1 MYVRPPLESPNFV
14 DGAGAYIPY
23 GYRWGV
29 DGPPDDAYSQCTH
42 PERFA
47 PLVEVARA
55 LVDHLIDAYD
65 VDVSDTAM
73 LPGWIA
79 AAEVGSGSYPMTVTR
94 LTPRN
99 PASAS
104 LTFIETALPGVCVLA
119 GAACTNSVPQCGCDA
134 CDEGILEEA
143 DLLEEFVFAVIDGD
157 FQETLTRTEVIEEWH
172 SPSGSQHA
180 SRMPRRVAAPEA
192 IAALKAADRHKGA
205 SWAPWASRQ

>member
-1 MYVRPPLESPNFV
+1 MYVRPPMDSPHFV
-14 DGAGAYIPY
+14 DDAGAYIPY
-23 GYRWGV
+23 GYRWGS
-29 DGPPDDAYSQCTH
+29 DGPPPDAYSRTTH

-73 LPGWIA
+73 LPGWMA

-99 PASAS
+99 PASAP

-119 GAACTNSVPQCGCDA
+119 GAACTVSVPQCGCDA
-134 CDEGILEEA
+134 CDEG
-143 DLLEEFVFAVIDGD
+143 LLEQADRLEALVFAVLDGN
-157 FQETLTRTEVIEEWH
+157 FQERLTRAEVIEEWGT
-172 SPSGSQHA
+172 PSGSVYG
-180 SRMPRRVAAPEA
+180 SFMPRRVAAPEA

-205 SWAPWASRQ
+205 SWAPWAPRQ